1 MTTVSFEIEP
11 SKVNAVKTALKALG
25 ILQIKVKEQETPSK
39 KMTERIEK
47 AHQEYLNG
55 ETRKIDP
62 AKLWESI

>member
-25 ILQIKVKEQETPSK
+25 ILQIKVKEQEIPSK